1 MDNYFF
7 MRRVL
12 ELLHQPG
19 FLNRLAA
26 ITLRAIAGFVVL
38 LSLVTLFKVGKVIF
52 GLPPSGILGGVLF
65 LACYILAVYAVVHT
79 LIIRAR
85 EAAKIL
91 GSEFSMF
98 PLVAVLLKTSGEVF
112 AAFMSLV
119 AVGGGMY
126 VWFTGKSVE
135 TILDPIQKLTPV
147 FGDATFLGGMQFM
160 AGGVLSALA
169 VLILSYA
176 LSEAVSLLSEAKRR
190 LRETERVSEHTFK
203 FRSGT

>member
-1 MDNYFF
+1 MDKYFF
-7 MRRVL
+7 MRRML

-65 LACYILAVYAVVHT
+65 LVCYILAVYAVVHT

-85 EAAKIL
+85 EAAKII

-98 PLVAVLLKTSGEVF
+98 PLVAVLLKTFGEVF

-126 VWFTGKSVE
+126 VWFTGKSVA
-135 TILDPIQKLTPV
+135 TILDPLQKLTPV
-147 FGDATFLGGMQFM
+147 FGDATFLGGMQFIV
-160 AGGVLSALA
+160 GGVLSALV

-176 LSEAVSLLSEAKRR
+176 LSEMVSLLSEAKRR
-190 LRETERVSEHTFK
+190 LRETERVSEHSFK

>member
-1 MDNYFF
+1 MEKYFF

-38 LSLVTLFKVGKVIF
+38 LSLVTFFKVGKVIF

-65 LACYILAVYAVVHT
+65 LICYFLGIYAVVHT

-85 EAAKIL
+85 EAVKIV
-91 GSEFSMF
+91 GFEFSTF
-98 PLVAVLLKTSGEVF
+98 PLVAILIKTCGEVF
-112 AAFMSLV
+112 AAFVSLA
-119 AVGGGMY
+119 AVGGGIY
-126 VWFTGKSVE
+126 VWFTGKSVA
-135 TILDPIQKLTPV
+135 TILDPLQRLIPV
-147 FGDATFLGGMQFM
+147 FGDATFLGGIQFIL
-160 AGGVLSALA
+160 GGVLLALV
-169 VLILSYA
+169 VLIVSYA
-176 LSEAVSLLSEAKRR
+176 LAEAVNLLSEAKRR
-190 LRETERVSEHTFK
+190 LRETERVSEHSFK